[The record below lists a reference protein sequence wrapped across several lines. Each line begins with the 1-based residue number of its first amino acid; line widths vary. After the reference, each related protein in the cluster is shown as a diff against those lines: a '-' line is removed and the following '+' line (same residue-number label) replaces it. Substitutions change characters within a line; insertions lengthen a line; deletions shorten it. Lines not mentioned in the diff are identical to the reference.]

1 MVKEMKDSNNDEMRE
16 EYDFSGGVRGKH
28 YKAYREGHTVR
39 IHKEDGSISVHYFSQ
54 EDGAIMLDPDVQKYY
69 PDSESVNKALRKS
82 LDKACE
88 ANSEEST
95 NSLIVARLPW
105 REQPIRGIKYP
116 EDYVRS
122 AGRLVS
128 EP

>member
-28 YKAYREGHTVR
+28 Y
-39 IHKEDGSISVHYFSQ
+39 
-54 EDGAIMLDPDVQKYY
+54 
-69 PDSESVNKALRKS
+69 KALRKS

-105 REQPIRGIKYP
+105 REQTIRGIKYP

-122 AGRLVS
+122 AGRPVS

>member
-1 MVKEMKDSNNDEMRE
+1 MVKEMKDSKNDEMRE

-28 YKAYREGHTVR
+28 YKAYREGHIVR

-69 PDSESVNKALRKS
+69 PDSESVNRALRKS
-82 LDKACE
+82 LEKARE
-88 ANSEEST
+88 ANNEEST
-95 NSLIVARLPW
+95 NSQIVARLPW

-116 EDYVRS
+116 EGYVGS
-122 AGRLVS
+122 AGSPVF